1 MSILVRK
8 TKCLFIVKHMGW
20 HGDCCGAGCS
30 ELQNSL
36 HHNGRTSILTSSGF
50 TMMFNSLFF
59 KLANLYFLSCIQLWG
74 NQNIIQLILKYTY
87 FILDLQKRPTWFRF
101 IWVRKWGVRIS
112 FIKYIPNIGLK
123 YEKSPNHLSWNNYFL
138 PEKVLFSW
146 LW

>member
-1 MSILVRK
+1 MEIDCNYVNFGEK

-59 KLANLYFLSCIQLWG
+59 KLALLW
-74 NQNIIQLILKYTY
+74 
-87 FILDLQKRPTWFRF
+87 P
-101 IWVRKWGVRIS
+101 IS
-112 FIKYIPNIGLK
+112 ISLAVYNCEETKI
-123 YEKSPNHLSWNNYFL
+123 
-138 PEKVLFSW
+138 
-146 LW
+146 